1 MATWYVD
8 FSAGSN
14 GSGTSAG
21 SPLNSAA
28 AIVAAAP
35 AAGDVVYCTGTLAGT
50 LALSTL
56 AGSSLANCITFVG
69 VTNLST
75 LDMSSRT
82 LINASGQSAAL
93 TGSGNSL
100 HFRNFDFRNSTST
113 TNQHS
118 GNYTVFVDCVFH
130 KGTGSAGS
138 AASVFDAFF
147 RGCKFYNYTST
158 ALTLGGTYAS
168 AVEEC
173 YFEGCG
179 AGVATSGYRNCAI
192 SNTVFVT
199 ISGDAIS
206 YPGNAIP
213 GTPYGLYNC
222 TFHSIGGSAVVFDGA
237 GHNDVMVEFNLFS
250 SVTGTCIKL
259 TNAPSGGTV
268 IGAFGNRAFSVGT
281 FVGTNVKDVGQNV
294 TLGSSPFTS
303 APTDLT
309 VTSASGL
316 RGTHFN
322 GASFGGMQIGNVS
335 GGGSGGVMFDSG
347 FNAGFGG

>member
-28 AIVAAAP
+28 AIVTAAP

-56 AGSSLANCITFVG
+56 AGTSLAFPIVFIG

-82 LINASGQSAAL
+82 LINGASQSAAL

-100 HFRNFDFRNSTST
+100 VFRNFDFRNSTST
-113 TNQHS
+113 THQHS
-118 GNYTVFVDCVFH
+118 GIYLTFVDCVFH

-138 AASVFDAFF
+138 AANVYDTFF

-158 ALTLGGTYAS
+158 ALTLAGTYAS
-168 AVEEC
+168 AAEEC
-173 YFEGCG
+173 YFEGCA
-179 AGVATSGYRNCAI
+179 AGIVTGGYRNCAI
-192 SNTVFVT
+192 SNCVFVT

-206 YPGNAIP
+206 YPGNSIA
-213 GTPYGLYNC
+213 GTPYGLFNC
-222 TFHSIGGSAVVFDGA
+222 SFYSIGGSAIVFDGA
-237 GHNDVMVEFNLFS
+237 GHTDVLVAFNLFV
-250 SVTGTCIKL
+250 SVTGTAIKL
-259 TNAPSGGTV
+259 TNSPSSST
-268 IGAFGNRAFSVGT
+268 IGAFGNKAYSVGT
-281 FVGTNVKDVGQNV
+281 FVGSNVKNLGMND
-294 TLGSSPFTS
+294 TLGSSPLTS
-303 APTDLT
+303 PPSDVT
-309 VTSASGL
+309 VTSGSGL

-322 GASFGGMQIGNVS
+322 GASFGGQQIGNVS
-335 GGGSGGVMFDSG
+335 GGGSTVILGSGMSGGFAS
-347 FNAGFGG
+347 

>member
-28 AIVAAAP
+28 AIVTAAP

-56 AGSSLANCITFVG
+56 AGTSLAFPITFVG

-82 LINASGQSAAL
+82 LINASSQSAAL
-93 TGSGNSL
+93 TGSGNAL
-100 HFRNFDFRNSTST
+100 AFRNFDFRNSTST
-113 TNQHS
+113 THQHS
-118 GNYTVFVDCVFH
+118 GTYLTFVDCVFH

-138 AASVFDAFF
+138 AANVYDNFF
-147 RGCKFYNYTST
+147 RGCKFYNFTST
-158 ALTLGGTYAS
+158 ALTLAGTYGA

-173 YFEGCG
+173 YFEGCA
-179 AGVATSGYRNCAI
+179 AGVATGGYRNCAI
-192 SNTVFVT
+192 SNCVFVT
-199 ISGDAIS
+199 ISGDAVT
-206 YPGNAIP
+206 YPGNSIA
-213 GTPYGLYNC
+213 GTPYGLFNC
-222 TFHSIGGSAVVFDGA
+222 TFYSIGGHAIVFDGA
-237 GHNDVMVEFNLFS
+237 GHNDILVEFNLFV
-250 SVTGTCIKL
+250 SVTGTAIKI
-259 TNAPSGGTV
+259 TNSPTSTT
-268 IGAFGNRAFSVGT
+268 IGAFGNKAYSVGT
-281 FVGTNVKDVGQNV
+281 FLGANVKNLGGND
-294 TLGSSPFTS
+294 TLGSSPLTS
-303 APTDLT
+303 PPTDVT

-322 GASFGGMQIGNVS
+322 GASFGGQQIGNVS
-335 GGGSGGVMFDSG
+335 GGGSAGLFRVSGMGGG
-347 FNAGFGG
+347 FPG

>member
-8 FSAGSN
+8 FTAGTN

-21 SPLNSAA
+21 SPLNSPS
-28 AIVAAAP
+28 AIVSAAP
-35 AAGDVVYCTGTLAGT
+35 AAGDVVYCKGPLSGT

-56 AGSSLANCITFVG
+56 AGSSLANPVTFIG

-75 LDMSSRT
+75 LDMSSKT
-82 LINASGQSAAL
+82 QINASGQSAAL

-118 GNYTVFVDCVFH
+118 GNYLVFVDCVFH

-138 AASVFDAFF
+138 AASVFDSFF

-158 ALTLGGTYAS
+158 ALTLAGTYAS
-168 AVEEC
+168 AAEEC
-173 YFEGCG
+173 YFEGCS
-179 AGVATSGYRNCAI
+179 AGIVTGGYRNCAI
-192 SNTVFVT
+192 SNCVFVSIT
-199 ISGDAIS
+199 NDAIS

-213 GTPYGLYNC
+213 GTPYGIFNC
-222 TFHSIGGSAVVFDGA
+222 TFYSIGGSAIVFDGA
-237 GHNDVMVEFNLFS
+237 GHGDVLVEFNLFV

-259 TNAPSGGTV
+259 TNSPSGSTV
-268 IGAFGNRAFSVGT
+268 ISAFGNKAYSVGT
-281 FVGTNVKDVGQNV
+281 FVGTNVKNSGQND
-294 TLGSSPFTS
+294 TLGSDPLTS
-303 APTDLT
+303 APSDVT

-322 GASFGGMQIGNVS
+322 QASFGGMQIGNPS
-335 GGGSGGVMFDSG
+335 GGGSFALLPTGMGGG
-347 FNAGFGG
+347 FQQ